1 MGIDLAHPS
10 RRGVLAAGAVMVSF
24 TLAPRAAAQLA
35 GGGEGGGGPKVLAPN
50 LPGSLKT
57 APYLDAW
64 IRIDPDGRATVFTG
78 KAELGQGIS
87 TALWQVAAEELD
99 MPPAEVEIITADTA
113 RTPDEAVTAGSHSMQ
128 DSGTA
133 IANAAANVRRLL
145 IDAAARQWGLTT
157 AGVTTDGSGMV
168 VAPDGRTLGY
178 GALAATL
185 SLHVEALPD
194 APRRDPAR
202 YRVLGHDWPRRDVPA
217 KLTGGVAYVQ
227 DLRLPSTLHARV
239 VRGPS
244 FGTRLQAPD
253 LAGAAAMPGVVK
265 LVQNGG
271 FMALVAETEWQAI
284 AALHHLQQSPWARTG
299 QPIPS
304 TPMVDLLK
312 AEPSRDN
319 TVLDTHDAS
328 PPAARTLK
336 ARYTKPWL
344 AHGSIGPSCAVAL
357 YQDGQ
362 LTIWS
367 HSQAIFDV
375 HRGVAELV
383 GLPPGRVRG
392 IHMPGA
398 GCYGQNGA
406 DDVAA
411 DAALTAMALPGR
423 PIRMQWMREQE
434 FGWEPLGP
442 GMVSEVEASLDAAGH
457 VTAWTYD
464 VWSNS
469 HNTRP
474 TKAGGYL
481 AGAEIAAP
489 FPVPPP
495 RTIPMPEGGGDRNSN
510 PLYALPNM
518 HVVHHFVPAM
528 PLRVSALRSL
538 GGYHNVF
545 SIESMMDE
553 LARAA
558 GSDPL
563 AFRLAHMK
571 DERARAVM
579 AAAAEGFGWST
590 RKPGDGRRG
599 CGFGFARYKNLG
611 AYCAVAMEVDVD
623 RETGAIAVRRVHAA
637 VDAGEVAAPDG
648 LRNQT
653 EGGIIQSLSWTL
665 REAVT
670 HDAAKRLSFD
680 WSGYPILGFS
690 DAPGAVRV
698 EIVPRPGLPFL
709 GAGEAAQGPTAA
721 ALANAVADATGV
733 RLRDLPLAP
742 DTVKAAIGVI

>member
-1 MGIDLAHPS
+1 MSGDLDLT
-10 RRGVLAAGAVMVSF
+10 RRGLLAGGALVVSF
-24 TLAPRAAAQLA
+24 ALAPRAAAQLA
-35 GGGEGGGGPKVLAPN
+35 GGGEGGHGPKVLAPN
-50 LPGSLKT
+50 LPGSLKNS
-57 APYLDAW
+57 PLLDSWIRLDAS
-64 IRIDPDGRATVFTG
+64 GRATVYSG
-78 KAELGQGIS
+78 KAELGQGIA

-99 MPPAEVEIITADTA
+99 LPPEHVELVTADTA

-133 IANAAANVRRLL
+133 IANAAANVRRMLT
-145 IDAAARQWGLTT
+145 DAAAQQWGV
-157 AGVTTDGSGMV
+157 AADGVTTNGKGEIVS
-168 VAPDGRTLGY
+168 PDGRTIGY
-178 GALAATL
+178 GAIAATL
-185 SLHVEALPD
+185 SLHVEALPGQ
-194 APRRDPAR
+194 PRRDPAQ
-202 YRVLGHDWPRRDVPA
+202 YRTLGRDLPRRDIPA
-217 KLTGGVAYVQ
+217 KLTGGAAYVQ
-227 DLRLPSTLHARV
+227 DLRLPGMLHARV

-244 FGTRLQAPD
+244 FGTTFSALD
-253 LAGAAAMPGVVK
+253 IAAASAMPGVVTV
-265 LVQNGG
+265 VQNGS
-271 FMALVAETEWQAI
+271 FTALVATTEWQAI
-284 AALHHLQQSPWARTG
+284 AALRKLQQSPWERTRP
-299 QPIPS
+299 PIPVS
-304 TPMVDLLK
+304 DVVAVLK
-312 AEPSRDN
+312 SRPARDN
-319 TVLDTHDAS
+319 TVLDTTDAS
-328 PPAARTLK
+328 PPATRTLK

-344 AHGSIGPSCAVAL
+344 AHGSIGPSCAVAHF
-357 YQDGQ
+357 QDGA

-367 HSQAIFDV
+367 HSQGIFDV

-383 GLPPGRVRG
+383 GLSPERVRG
-392 IHMPGA
+392 IHVPGA

-423 PIRMQWMREQE
+423 PIRLQWMREQE
-434 FGWEPLGP
+434 FGWEPLGT
-442 GMVSEVEASLDAAGH
+442 GMVAEVEASLDTNNH
-457 VTAWTYD
+457 VTAWHYE
-464 VWSNS
+464 VWSNP

-481 AGAEIAAP
+481 AGQEVAQP
-489 FPVPPP
+489 FPLPPP

-518 HVVHHFVPAM
+518 HVIHHFVPDM

-545 SIESMMDE
+545 AIESMMDE
-553 LARAA
+553 LARAVGA
-558 GSDPL
+558 DPL

-579 AAAAEGFGWST
+579 QAAAAGLGWAS
-590 RKPGDGRRG
+590 RAPGDGRRG

-623 RETGAIAVRRVHAA
+623 RDTGAVAVRRVHAA
-637 VDAGEVAAPDG
+637 IDAGQVAAPDG
-648 LRNQT
+648 IRNQT
-653 EGGIIQSLSWTL
+653 EGGIVQSLSWTM
-665 REAVT
+665 REAVNFDT
-670 HDAAKRLSFD
+670 ARRTSFD

-690 DAPGAVRV
+690 DAPGSLTV

-721 ALANAVADATGV
+721 ALANAVADATGA

>member
-157 AGVTTDGSGMV
+157 AGLTTNGSGTV

-194 APRRDPAR
+194 APRRDPAH
-202 YRVLGHDWPRRDVPA
+202 YRVLGHDWPRRDIPA

-227 DLRLPSTLHARV
+227 DLRLPGTLHARV

-357 YQDGQ
+357 FQDGQ

-558 GSDPL
+558 GSRSP
-563 AFRLAHMK
+563 RLPPRAH
-571 DERARAVM
+571 DRRARPRRHAGSGSGIRLVHPQ
-579 AAAAEGFGWST
+579 A
-590 RKPGDGRRG
+590 GRWP
-599 CGFGFARYKNLG
+599 AR
-611 AYCAVAMEVDVD
+611 
-623 RETGAIAVRRVHAA
+623 
-637 VDAGEVAAPDG
+637 
-648 LRNQT
+648 LR
-653 EGGIIQSLSWTL
+653 
-665 REAVT
+665 
-670 HDAAKRLSFD
+670 
-680 WSGYPILGFS
+680 
-690 DAPGAVRV
+690 
-698 EIVPRPGLPFL
+698 
-709 GAGEAAQGPTAA
+709 
-721 ALANAVADATGV
+721 V
-733 RLRDLPLAP
+733 RLRALQEPRRLLRGRDGGGCRP
-742 DTVKAAIGVI
+742 